1 MHHGFHTNI
10 SSTNV
15 LLRIARVAK
24 VKPENSDFQQ

>member
-1 MHHGFHTNI
+1 MVSTQI
-10 SSTNV
+10 LRSTNV